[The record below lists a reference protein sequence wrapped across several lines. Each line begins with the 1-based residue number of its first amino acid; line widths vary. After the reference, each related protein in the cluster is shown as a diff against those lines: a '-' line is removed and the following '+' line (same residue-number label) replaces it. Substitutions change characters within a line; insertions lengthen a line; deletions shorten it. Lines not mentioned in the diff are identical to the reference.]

1 MKQALDSY
9 NNKKA
14 AVFALDNEAS
24 KLELKLKQARAQE
37 REVKKGLDSNGV
49 NLELEVEQLT
59 QKMNAINSQVDSEQS
74 MAFNSQQKLEILE
87 QQLQTCKYSKALYA
101 FFFFVVPFGD
111 LYKIEWATLWALRKL
126 ANL

>member
-1 MKQALDSY
+1 M
-9 NNKKA
+9 
-14 AVFALDNEAS
+14 FALDNEAS